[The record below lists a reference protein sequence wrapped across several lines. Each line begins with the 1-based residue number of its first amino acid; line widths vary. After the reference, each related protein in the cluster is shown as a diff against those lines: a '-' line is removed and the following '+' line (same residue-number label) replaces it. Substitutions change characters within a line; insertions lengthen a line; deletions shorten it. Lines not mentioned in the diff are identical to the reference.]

1 MTTIVAQCPKP
12 PPSPPPPSPPPV
24 PPSPPPYPPPITYGP
39 GTFLNHNANAC
50 EIECT
55 SGRRLEDATD
65 PLALP
70 ASAVDEQA
78 KLKEMVSAF
87 LTAHQAQLA
96 AGDQLE
102 NLSTSFAANLAE
114 WMDGGE
120 PDFGQPALA

>member
-1 MTTIVAQCPKP
+1 MASDFHGFGPRISA
-12 PPSPPPPSPPPV
+12 
-24 PPSPPPYPPPITYGP
+24 PPPYPPPITYGP

-96 AGDQLE
+96 ALRDELGC
-102 NLSTSFAANLAE
+102 
-114 WMDGGE
+114 
-120 PDFGQPALA
+120 